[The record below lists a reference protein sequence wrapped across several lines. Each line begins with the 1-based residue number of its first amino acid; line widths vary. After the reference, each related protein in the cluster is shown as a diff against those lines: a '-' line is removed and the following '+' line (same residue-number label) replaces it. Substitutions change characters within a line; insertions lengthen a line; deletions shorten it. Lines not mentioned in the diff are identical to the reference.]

1 MFMDDWLTDGEND
14 VEIDMGIDAG
24 VEDDVFDQS
33 NSNSTIL
40 LLKEGL
46 YLTGYN

>member
-1 MFMDDWLTDGEND
+1 MDDGLTDGEND
-14 VEIDMGIDAG
+14 AEINIEIEAG

>member
-1 MFMDDWLTDGEND
+1 MDDGLNDIKNDG
-14 VEIDMGIDAG
+14 EIDMEIKIDA
-24 VEDDVFDQS
+24 VES

>member
-1 MFMDDWLTDGEND
+1 MDDGLTDGEND
-14 VEIDMGIDAG
+14 VEINIESEAG